1 MNGKVRCGTAAERPF
16 VVEEGCRK
24 ASEVHL
30 GAAALNFV
38 GADAAARYALEWD
51 EQSSKQSGT
60 TGLRLCHRDA
70 DPFCLEEGI
79 S

>member
-1 MNGKVRCGTAAERPF
+1 M
-16 VVEEGCRK
+16 VEEGCRK

-51 EQSSKQSGT
+51 EQSSMRC
-60 TGLRLCHRDA
+60 GL
-70 DPFCLEEGI
+70 FVVWEERAYEIIFTIEKGYPGGI
-79 S
+79 